1 MARASPIA
9 IQKVELCCTGC
20 TNAAERMDARERPR
34 GLNCNDCGSR
44 PAGEVLSCRDNK
56 VPKETLPGRSPR
68 ERRAVPCA
76 PRSARGLADST
87 SLCCGQRAVPTAP
100 RKTAGLILAALR
112 CLASSYGAKPTQP
125 SLLLMYRGLAVCLWC
140 IKSRRKARCRFY
152 CLDFRLSLRCSHV
165 YKSTQ

>member
-56 VPKETLPGRSPR
+56 VPKETLPPIRAANF
-68 ERRAVPCA
+68 AVPCA
-76 PRSARGLADST
+76 PRSPRGLADST

-100 RKTAGLILAALR
+100 RKISGPYPRRPPVLGATEGGKKQKQLRAETGLML
-112 CLASSYGAKPTQP
+112 G
-125 SLLLMYRGLAVCLWC
+125 
-140 IKSRRKARCRFY
+140 
-152 CLDFRLSLRCSHV
+152 
-165 YKSTQ
+165 